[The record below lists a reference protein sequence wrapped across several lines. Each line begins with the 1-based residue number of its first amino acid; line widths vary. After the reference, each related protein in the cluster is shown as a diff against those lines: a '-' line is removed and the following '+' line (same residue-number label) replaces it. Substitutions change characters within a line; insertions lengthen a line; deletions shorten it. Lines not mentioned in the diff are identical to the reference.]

1 MPQTHGDRNGDIW
14 GFHPW
19 LCCVARGEVLPA
31 VPVPGPGARGQ
42 PPYCNAQI
50 VPDQVNPWI
59 SSFSVVYPWEDEGD
73 VVKELV
79 GAGDGSVR
87 GGGRLQP
94 EPAPG
99 AALGQVREEP
109 RLQKMVRWDT
119 GLSLFLRTVLKSEML
134 RMDWSGSYHEMSER
148 KKGNKIQKI

>member
-1 MPQTHGDRNGDIW
+1 MPG
-14 GFHPW
+14 
-19 LCCVARGEVLPA
+19 
-31 VPVPGPGARGQ
+31 PGPGARGQ
-42 PPYCNAQI
+42 PLYCNAQI

-59 SSFSVVYPWEDEGD
+59 SSFSVVYPREDEGD

-79 GAGDGSVR
+79 GEGDRSVQ

-99 AALGQVREEP
+99 AALGQAREEP
-109 RLQKMVRWDT
+109 RLQKMMRRDT

-134 RMDWSGSYHEMSER
+134 RMAWNGSRHETSER
-148 KKGNKIQKI
+148 EKEIKYKKYK